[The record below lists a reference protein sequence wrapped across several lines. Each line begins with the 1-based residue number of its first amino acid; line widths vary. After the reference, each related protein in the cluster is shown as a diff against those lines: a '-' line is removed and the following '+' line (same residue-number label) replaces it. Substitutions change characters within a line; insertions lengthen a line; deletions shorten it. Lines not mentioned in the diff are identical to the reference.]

1 MKERRKRNIYVV
13 LTALFLIA
21 VAGLYTYLYLI
32 PEITGA
38 LTPTVTVE
46 YGSLQTSEVA
56 HCTVVR
62 EETVVYAGE
71 SGTVSYYSNE
81 TEKTRKGTKVL
92 DVYPAGSSGVAYT
105 AQTTGF
111 VSYFVDGWEESLDPD
126 SLATLKPDE
135 LIELNIVPEDVRKND
150 ASEGDALYKLVTN
163 DTWYM
168 VLSVPKEK
176 REAYSLNSNVTVI
189 FDKGSVRAKVS
200 ESYDRGDY
208 AMIILKTGRYFEY
221 FAQLRTQDVKV
232 ITSDYTG
239 LLLPVTAVTQQ
250 DEENGVYVLG
260 IDGNYSFV
268 PVEILTQ
275 SGDTI
280 LVSADGDLRIY
291 DTVMRNVTED
301 QEE

>member
-1 MKERRKRNIYVV
+1 MPSH
-13 LTALFLIA
+13 TASFKDR
-21 VAGLYTYLYLI
+21 
-32 PEITGA
+32 
-38 LTPTVTVE
+38 VE
-46 YGSLQTSEVA
+46 YGGVLILEGLFRFLPYRFCVGLAWMIARFAFHVLRWRRREAERRIRSVLGVGASEARKIAWQSLRNSALT
-56 HCTVVR
+56 
-62 EETVVYAGE
+62 AGE
-71 SGTVSYYSNE
+71 ILYGRAVRDSWIH
-81 TEKTRKGTKVL
+81 RH
-92 DVYPAGSSGVAYT
+92 
-105 AQTTGF
+105 
-111 VSYFVDGWEESLDPD
+111 VDGWEESLDPD